1 MDPYN
6 LNLHNLSH
14 CELQPTFLLSKDI
27 WSLRT
32 EAWKLPQPFL
42 SIKVKNAMNK
52 KRRHFWHCFVFCKV
66 AKTQLGSSSSLLGNL
81 YIKWTDSNSW
91 VLSLIFLLSWTFVR
105 SLNCQQLTLF
115 RNESITNIN
124 YPELFSLFHIDTWWG
139 PSKCVRKFDISQANF
154 EKNFHIENFSLNFIN
169 QHAKL

>member
-1 MDPYN
+1 MVRNLFCCFLQQIGSNGISLTLFAQYPNTWGLSQSMTVLAKEVSANIERRQQCIIHFFQFTYVQGQLSKSSDCIVDPFN
-6 LNLHNLSH
+6 LNLHNLGH

-91 VLSLIFLLSWTFVR
+91 VF
-105 SLNCQQLTLF
+105 
-115 RNESITNIN
+115 
-124 YPELFSLFHIDTWWG
+124 
-139 PSKCVRKFDISQANF
+139 
-154 EKNFHIENFSLNFIN
+154 
-169 QHAKL
+169 

>member
-1 MDPYN
+1 M
-6 LNLHNLSH
+6 NLHNLSH

-91 VLSLIFLLSWTFVR
+91 VLSLIFLLSWTFLR
-105 SLNCQQLTLF
+105 SLNCQQLRRTSCWQLRSSTCPLTGF
-115 RNESITNIN
+115 FWLLSHDVI
-124 YPELFSLFHIDTWWG
+124 YL
-139 PSKCVRKFDISQANF
+139 
-154 EKNFHIENFSLNFIN
+154 
-169 QHAKL
+169 KLTRVL